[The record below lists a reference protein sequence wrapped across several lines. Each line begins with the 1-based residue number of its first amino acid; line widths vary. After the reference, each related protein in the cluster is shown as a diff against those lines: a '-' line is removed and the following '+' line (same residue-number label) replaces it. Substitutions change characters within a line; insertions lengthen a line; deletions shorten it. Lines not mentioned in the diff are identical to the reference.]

1 MDKTA
6 VLLVDVQRDF
16 CGGGALA
23 VPEGDAVVP
32 VCNELIGLAAEQG
45 WPVMASRDWHPAAHC
60 SFAAQGGPWPVH
72 CVAKTPG
79 AEFHPELELPVDAMI
94 FDKGTKTEADAYSAF
109 DGTPAASVLHDAGI
123 ERLVVCGLATD
134 YCVKATVLDAL
145 KVGFAVAVV
154 KDGCRAV
161 NVAPDDGEKALAEM
175 VTAGATVCDLG
186 DLKG

>member
-32 VCNELIGLAAEQG
+32 VCNSLIALADELG
-45 WPVMASRDWHPAAHC
+45 WPVMASRDWHPADHC
-60 SFAAQGGPWPVH
+60 SFVPQGGQWPPH
-72 CVAKTPG
+72 CVAKTAG
-79 AEFHPELELPVDAMI
+79 AEFHPDLKLPVDAMI
-94 FDKGTKTEADAYSAF
+94 FDKGTKIDADAYSAF
-109 DGTPAASVLHDAGI
+109 DGTPAAAVLHDAGVT
-123 ERLVVCGLATD
+123 RLIVCGLATD

-145 KVGFAVAVV
+145 KEGFAVVVV

-161 NVAPDDGEKALAEM
+161 NVSPDDGEKALAEM
-175 VTAGATVCDLG
+175 AAAGATVCDLA
-186 DLKG
+186 KVER

>member
-1 MDKTA
+1 MRNI
-6 VLLVDVQRDF
+6 LLVIDLQKDF
-16 CGGGALA
+16 IYGSLTVPGATQVLPA
-23 VPEGDAVVP
+23 I
-32 VCNELIGLAAEQG
+32 NEVKDRFDSVYFTL
-45 WPVMASRDWHPAAHC
+45 DWHPVNHC
-60 SFAAQGGPWPVH
+60 SFREQGGPWPVH

-145 KVGFAVAVV
+145 KEGFAVSVV
-154 KDGCRAV
+154 RDGCRAV

-175 VTAGATVCDLG
+175 VSAGATVCDLD